1 MRAGRMTRRNA
12 LASLAA
18 VPLAACLHTAP
29 AEAAGEASSLIRA
42 AVDSGAVPAAGLVVR
57 RQGQTVF
64 SFAAGLA
71 QGAAAEAP
79 PLAFSTRTKMRI
91 ASVSKVAVALAAQRL
106 ERAGVLSLDEDIA
119 NAFDPALRHP
129 AFPEAPVTLRKLLSH
144 TASLQ
149 DPEVYWQPAPGRTED
164 LFVPEM
170 WRGAEVGPPGR
181 AFKYCNFGYG
191 FAAHVIERR
200 TGERFDLIAQR
211 LVMQPAGLSAGF
223 NWSGVPLPERRAG
236 AALYSG
242 ADGAWQV
249 ETDGPANLSGDA
261 PTILKAEGFR
271 LEDYVPGTNG
281 TLFSPQGGLR
291 ASIEDMAALIR
302 EAATDAALA
311 RSVWM
316 EDPAERGNDTDRGY
330 FSAYTAGLQIHPA
343 NDSPLPGERL
353 IGHHGEAYGLY
364 SGAFHLPDRD
374 AEIAFAVTG
383 TYPEG
388 RERHERHP
396 VAVNATAPLWA
407 AAEQVLR
414 RL

>member
-1 MRAGRMTRRNA
+1 MPVGRLTRRTA

-18 VPLAACLHTAP
+18 LPLAACIHRPGTDEPLVAKD
-29 AEAAGEASSLIRA
+29 AINGLVE
-42 AVDSGAVPAAGLVVR
+42 SGTVPAAGLVVR
-57 RQGQTVF
+57 RNGKTIF

-71 QGAAAEAP
+71 QGAAAEAS
-79 PLAFSTRTKMRI
+79 PLAFRTRTKMRI

-106 ERAGVLSLDEDIA
+106 ERAGVLSLDEDVA
-119 NAFDPALRHP
+119 SAFEPALRHP
-129 AFPEAPVTLRKLLSH
+129 AFPEAPVTLRQLLSH

-170 WRGAEVGPPGR
+170 WRGAEAGPPGQT
-181 AFKYCNFGYG
+181 FKYCNFGYG
-191 FAAHVIERR
+191 LAAHVIERKA
-200 TGERFDLIAQR
+200 GERFDLIAQR
-211 LVMQPAGLSAGF
+211 LVMQTAGLTAGF

-261 PTILKAEGFR
+261 PTILKADGFR
-271 LEDYVPGTNG
+271 LEDYVPGANG

-302 EAATDAALA
+302 EAASDAALA
-311 RSVWM
+311 QPVWAD
-316 EDPAERGNDTDRGY
+316 DPAERGNDTDGGY

-343 NDSPLPGERL
+343 SDSPLPGERL

-364 SGAFHLPDRD
+364 SGAFHLPNRD
-374 AEIAFAVTG
+374 VEIAFAVTG

-388 RERHERHP
+388 RERHKRHP
-396 VAVNATAPLWA
+396 VVVNATAPLWA